1 MAIPA
6 DWQPYHRADGLLL
19 GWLEPSGS
27 GVIGHDRIGRPRTDA
42 VDPAV
47 AIARLEEEGFP
58 LDLPLELRISPG
70 APSPQYW
77 TPVRLAAD
85 KLVDSDEIWLRTL
98 DYRQIAPGTL
108 AKGSPPGPLLMVL
121 APMPPVLREAAP
133 AADPAV
139 PKKRGWF
146 RRR

>member
-1 MAIPA
+1 MTIPA

-19 GWLEPSGS
+19 GWLEPAGS
-27 GVIGHDRIGRPRTDA
+27 GVIGHDRIGRARTDS
-42 VDPAV
+42 VDPDV

-58 LDLPLELRISPG
+58 LDLPLELKIMRS
-70 APSPQYW
+70 APDQPFW

-85 KLVDSDEIWLRTL
+85 RLVDSAEIWLRTL
-98 DYRQIAPGTL
+98 DYREIAPGTL

-121 APMPPVLREAAP
+121 APMPPVLREMQP
-133 AADPAV
+133 AAEPARR
-139 PKKRGWF
+139 RGWF